1 MERGMSNA
9 YETPESNLV
18 NENISTGDYGSVDK
32 AIRGE
37 YEFSIGSVLSEAW
50 EKTSGSKWP
59 IHLGFLYYFLVVLAV
74 MFGLGIVMAGLMAVT
89 EEPGVMILLQLVIQ
103 LGINLIAMP
112 MIMGIVMMGIK
123 RSVDA
128 PISASMV
135 FNNFS
140 KMLPL
145 FVTIILMYIMMMIG
159 FLLLVI
165 PGIYLMIAYY
175 MAMPLVVEKGMSP
188 WQAMET
194 SRKAITHRWF
204 SVFGLFIVMVIII
217 TISAIPLGLGMIW
230 TLPML
235 MIAYGILYRNMFG
248 VEASTV
254 AE

>member
-1 MERGMSNA
+1 MSNA
-9 YETPESNLV
+9 YKAPESNLV
-18 NENISTGDYGSVDK
+18 NENLSTGDYGSVEK

-50 EKTSGSKWP
+50 AKTSGSKWP
-59 IHLGFLYYFLVVLAV
+59 FILAFIYYVLVIIAV
-74 MFGLGIVMAGLMAVT
+74 MMGLGVMMASVMAVT
-89 EEPGVMILLQLVIQ
+89 EEPGFIVLVQLVTQ
-103 LGINLIAMP
+103 LGINLIVMP
-112 MIMGIVMMGIK
+112 MIMGIVLMGIK

-128 PISASMV
+128 PFSAGMV
-135 FNNFS
+135 FNYFS

-145 FVTIILMYIMMMIG
+145 FATMILMYIMIFIG
-159 FLLLVI
+159 LVLLVI

-204 SVFGLFIVMVIII
+204 SVFGLFIVMIII
-217 TISAIPLGLGMIW
+217 ISISMIPLGIGMIW
-230 TLPML
+230 TIPMM
-235 MIAYGILYRNMFG
+235 MIVYGILYRNMFG

>member
-1 MERGMSNA
+1 MERFMSNA
-9 YETPESNLV
+9 YEAPESNLV
-18 NENISTGDYGSVDK
+18 NENLSTGDYGSVEK

-59 IHLGFLYYFLVVLAV
+59 IHLGFFYYFLVVIAV
-74 MFGLGIVMAGLMAVT
+74 MIGLGVVMAGLMAVT
-89 EEPGVMILLQLVIQ
+89 EEPVVLVLVQVVTQ

-140 KMLPL
+140 KILPL
-145 FVTIILMYIMMMIG
+145 FATIILMYIMMLIG

-175 MAMPLVVEKGMSP
+175 MAMPLVVEKGLSP

-194 SRKAITHRWF
+194 SRKTITHRWF
-204 SVFGLFIVMVIII
+204 SVFGLFIVMIII
-217 TISAIPLGLGMIW
+217 LTISMIPLGLGMIW
-230 TLPML
+230 TLPMM

-248 VEASTV
+248 VEASTI

>member
-1 MERGMSNA
+1 MSNA
-9 YETPESNLV
+9 YETPESNLI

-74 MFGLGIVMAGLMAVT
+74 MFGLGIIMAGLMAVT
-89 EEPGVMILLQLVIQ
+89 DEPGVLILLQLVIQ

-140 KMLPL
+140 KILPL

-204 SVFGLFIVMVIII
+204 SVFALFIVMIIII

>member
-1 MERGMSNA
+1 MSNA